1 MSGKNQNC
9 IFMLFYFFCRISP
22 RSRET
27 HPNPEEPEE
36 EDEDVQAERVQ
47 AANTLT
53 TPNLAEEPVITAS
66 CLHKEY
72 YDTKK
77 SCFSTRKKKIAIR
90 NVSFCVKKGEVL
102 GLLGHNGAGKSTS
115 IKMIA
120 GYTKPCA
127 GVVVLQDSRTS
138 VRQQHDNSLK
148 FLGYCPEENSLWPTL
163 TMKEH
168 LELYAAVKGLDK
180 DDAALSIS
188 RLVEALE
195 LQEQL
200 KAPVKTLSEGIKRK
214 LCFVLSILGNPSVV
228 LLDEPFTGMDPEGQQ
243 QIQIL
248 QATVKNKERGAL
260 LTTHY
265 MSEAEAVCDRVA
277 IMVSGTLRC
286 IGSIQ
291 QLKNKFGKDYLLEI
305 KMKEPSQVEAL
316 HTEILKLFPQAARQE
331 RYSSLM
337 AYKLPVEDVHPL
349 SRAFFKL
356 EAVKQTFNL
365 EEYSLS
371 QATLEQTQC
380 EASADVD
387 VGTTLLVQPMVS
399 ESQLNKSA

>member
-1 MSGKNQNC
+1 MKYGNEIMNKDPV
-9 IFMLFYFFCRISP
+9 FRISP

-27 HPNPEEPEE
+27 HPNPEEPKE

-47 AANTLT
+47 AANALT
-53 TPNLAEEPVITAS
+53 ASNLEEEPVITAS

-72 YDTKK
+72 YETKR

-115 IKMIA
+115 IKMIT
-120 GYTKPCA
+120 GCTKPTA
-127 GVVVLQDSRTS
+127 GV
-138 VRQQHDNSLK
+138 
-148 FLGYCPEENSLWPTL
+148 ENSLWPKL

-168 LELYAAVKGLDK
+168 LELYAAVKRLGK
-180 DDAALSIS
+180 EGAALSIS
-188 RLVEALE
+188 QLVEALK

-200 KAPVKTLSEGIKRK
+200 KAPVKTLSEGIEKGMRQ

-228 LLDEPFTGMDPEGQQ
+228 LLDEPFTRMDPEGQQ
-243 QIQIL
+243 QMWHIL
-248 QATVKNKERGAL
+248 QATIKNKERGTL

-265 MSEAEAVCDRVA
+265 MSDAETVCDRMA
-277 IMVSGTLRC
+277 MMVSGTLRC

-291 QLKNKFGKDYLLEI
+291 HLKNKFDTYL
-305 KMKEPSQVEAL
+305 KNTMKNYFTLPINSSPVL
-316 HTEILKLFPQAARQE
+316 VINLTLLPD

-371 QATLEQTQC
+371 QATLEQKQC
-380 EASADVD
+380 EASPDTN
-387 VGTTLLVQPMVS
+387 VGTTLLVQLVVS
-399 ESQLNKSA
+399 ESQLKKSA